1 MTVFKPRWRRNGK
14 AQEGSIWWMDA
25 TVNGVRVRKTLGVKD
40 KRVAQMKEA
49 QVIRALEL
57 KRAGL
62 DTHDDSAEATLETLV
77 REYEQEMVRRR
88 SSPIHVERTM
98 ARIRVLLTKA
108 RHLPDVTPAFVR
120 KALRKAQI
128 KGKLSPRTVNAY
140 RVALNGFFAWLVEE
154 GRWDD
159 NPCKQVKR
167 VKETEPTRRRRA
179 LTDDELARLFA
190 TAPPHRALAYR
201 LAATTGLRREELASL
216 RWTDIDLER
225 GVVRARASTTK
236 NRKEAWLPIPPGTV
250 DALRDAER
258 RNPKVLRAVPT
269 VPTLRRDLGKIG
281 VPYKTDDGVVD
292 FHALRATY
300 ATRLALNGVSL
311 AQAQKLMRHCTPAL
325 TANVYTRLRMDEAK
339 EAVAKID
346 V

>member
-1 MTVFKPRWRRNGK
+1 MSVFKPNWTRNGVK
-14 AQEGSIWWMDA
+14 KEGSIWWMDA
-25 TVNGVRVRKTLGVKD
+25 TVDGVRVRKSLGVKD
-40 KRVAQMKEA
+40 KRAASLKES
-49 QVIRALEL
+49 QIIRALEL
-57 KRAGL
+57 KKAGL
-62 DTHDDSAEATLETLV
+62 DTHDDSVEATLEKLV
-77 REYEQEMVRRR
+77 LEYEQEMVRRR

-98 ARIRVLLTKA
+98 ARIRVLMTNA

-120 KALRKAQI
+120 KALRSAQI

-154 GRWDD
+154 ARWDD

-179 LTDDELARLFA
+179 LTDDELTRLLA

-236 NRKEAWLPIPPGTV
+236 NRKEAWQPIPAGTV
-250 DALRDAER
+250 EALRVAER
-258 RNPKVLRAVPT
+258 RGPKVLRAVPT
-269 VPTLRRDLGKIG
+269 VPTLRRDLAKID
-281 VPYKTDDGVVD
+281 VPYKTDDGVAD

-300 ATRLALNGVSL
+300 ATRLAINGVSL
-311 AQAQKLMRHCTPAL
+311 AQAQQLMRHCTPAL
-325 TANVYTRLRMDEAK
+325 TANVYTRLRLDEAK
-339 EAVAKID
+339 EAVARID